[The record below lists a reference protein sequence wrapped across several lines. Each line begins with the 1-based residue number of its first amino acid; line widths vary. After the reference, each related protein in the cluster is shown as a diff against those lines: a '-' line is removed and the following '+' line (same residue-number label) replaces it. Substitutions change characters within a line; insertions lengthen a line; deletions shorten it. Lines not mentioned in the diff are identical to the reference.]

1 MSKSDL
7 KLRALALR
15 RVGTSVKDIARELG
29 VSRGS
34 VSVWIRDVVL
44 TPLQNKKLN
53 EQRINAGHKGRML
66 GAQMNKRKK
75 QERIALAEREA
86 SNAIKKLPKN
96 DLFLI
101 GLGLYWGE
109 GVKAS
114 QSSTAVINSDP
125 RIIKL
130 MIRWFIE
137 CWGLGK
143 ERFQPRVF
151 ISDTHVDRE
160 EIVLKF
166 WSKELGIPRSQFRKT
181 IFLKNRKKI
190 YENRDV
196 YYGVLALRVSKGT
209 DLKYKILAYIQRI
222 SKVGILPG

>member
-151 ISDTHVDRE
+151 ISDTHVE
-160 EIVLKF
+160 VVVFQIIVLQITCFK
-166 WSKELGIPRSQFRKT
+166 
-181 IFLKNRKKI
+181 
-190 YENRDV
+190 
-196 YYGVLALRVSKGT
+196 
-209 DLKYKILAYIQRI
+209 
-222 SKVGILPG
+222 